1 MARTANYEK
10 LAEKLQAENKKL
22 KEQLKKAKD
31 ENKEIQ
37 SACKDRLAASHDKAE
52 TKINEAFEKG
62 YNQAKTDC
70 CKKQEALN
78 KAIEKATAQ
87 VEKEFCKVAKT
98 KTTGKKGRAGAKKK
112 AVKIPQRKQKQQNL
126 SSMLNV

>member
-31 ENKEIQ
+31 ENKDIQ
-37 SACKDRLAASHDKAE
+37 ATCKNRLAASHDNAE
-52 TKINEAFEKG
+52 AKIAEAFEKG

-70 CKKQEALN
+70 CKKQDALN
-78 KAIEKATAQ
+78 IAIEKATAQ
-87 VEKEFCKVAKT
+87 VEKEFCKVAKA
-98 KTTGKKGRAGAKKK
+98 KSAGKKGRAGAKKK
-112 AVKIPQRKQKQQNL
+112 SGKKIAKKAKTTKAE
-126 SSMLNV
+126 